1 MQKSHFQLCRPTEC
15 YVMRMEQAQPRHI
28 KAFTHENDLEAYYI
42 FGFGPLRLERPKN
55 LIESKT

>member
-1 MQKSHFQLCRPTEC
+1 MQKSHFQLCRPTDC

-55 LIESKT
+55 LI